1 MNQPIFQSPVSQAP
15 RFSRHSS
22 LVVALVSLLGGFA
35 VADSII
41 SVPYTSANRDVLTPD
56 TNTWPSGGVTVNGS
70 QFINL
75 GLQGVGRVPA
85 NSIDAVTGESLGSIS
100 DMQISNWVKNGNG
113 TYSGTFHFLPDRGYN
128 SGAIYS
134 NYAARVNN
142 FTFTFTPYTSAAAT
156 TSQDQVAMT
165 FTNSTRFTYDHDA
178 NTGTPAVFSTG
189 LLASATPGSLFTK
202 PVPVAAVNTT
212 QSDGTVA
219 NRLTLDTEG
228 LVLDNR
234 AGKAGSGWVGDEY
247 GAFIYHFDANKQI
260 DGIVQ
265 LPEALIPHKPV
276 GTTNFQTS
284 PANLNGRR
292 ENQGMEGLSQSPDG
306 TRLFALLQSAT
317 LQDSASGNQGR
328 SNTRLVVYDLSG
340 GDIPSDP
347 IAQYV
352 IQLPRIDTD
361 SNGSVD
367 RNGAQSSIL
376 ALNNNQFLVFSRD
389 GNGRGSSGA
398 PIFKSILLADI
409 STATNF
415 DGIYDAEGT
424 GPAAVVSGASAAGTL
439 VAGVTPISWTQALNM
454 IGGLDTV
461 AIEVAKFGFNLNG
474 TATSDVNSIC
484 EKWEA
489 LSLVSAKDAANP
501 NDYFLFLGN
510 DNDFQS
516 ASGKYM
522 DAAGVIQSY
531 DAGLEN
537 DTVVLAYRVRLV
549 SNALAPALNVAANAG
564 LSATANNTSPFNLF
578 TAAAPSPAGGTF
590 SGTGVSG
597 NTFDPAVAGAGVHS
611 ITYSYTD
618 SFGATHTASF
628 NITVSAPTSIIAAAP
643 TNALSV
649 ALKSSIILTDNG
661 LVTGSGGAE
670 IPAFHPASKR
680 AFAASGV
687 GIQVVDLT
695 NPSAPVKL
703 APIVPTT
710 LGLGSNDVSH
720 VIVKGNVL
728 AASLI
733 AAPDK
738 TLPGKVAFFN
748 AADGTLLGS
757 VTVGAVPDQLVFT
770 PDGSKVLVANEGE
783 MALASTNPLG
793 GNPEGSVSII
803 DVSGGFVSPT
813 VQTASFASYNGQEAS
828 LLASGVRVFPGNS
841 AAQDLEPEYI
851 AIAPDGI
858 TAMVTLQE
866 ANAVAI
872 LNIPTATFT
881 GINPLGLKNY
891 STLLADFSD
900 RDSATNGQA
909 IELKTG
915 LPAFGMFMPDGISS
929 YSVDGQT
936 YYVTANEGDDRN
948 DFLATADVVSVNS
961 NSYDLD
967 NAAFPTEGTAGSS
980 SVAGTGLKGND
991 QLGRLSVANLPGLR
1005 GDLDG
1010 DGDIDRILSLGGRSF
1025 SILNSNGKRI
1035 FDSGDAIDRILTT
1048 YFPFLYD
1055 DGRSDNKSA
1064 EPEGVS
1070 IIVIDGKTYAFIGLE
1085 RSNSV
1090 MIFDVTDPANVTFTA
1105 MANRSGD
1112 LNPEGLLNIPAA
1124 DSPTGKP
1131 LLLVANEVSFTLTTY
1146 EVTPQSAPMQ
1156 LQVLHYY
1163 GESGL
1168 LGLETAPIMGAMIDK
1183 FDNDYANTVVIGEG
1197 DSYIPGPWLVG
1208 GADPSLNTVL
1218 HTGTFTSAAATTAVP
1233 FAQADI
1239 AIMNAFGTT
1248 VSALGNHEFDLGSP
1262 VLSGAIAAAT
1272 SNSVGNWAGAKFPII
1287 TANLDFANDSS
1298 LRGLADNSLGGTVT
1312 NNYRGNEV
1320 SNINAKIAPYAVKT
1334 IGGQKIGFVGA
1345 TTYDLL
1351 SKSSPNGTVPKDD
1364 ANQTT
1369 SDLQEA
1375 ATYIQSAVTA
1385 LQGLGVNKIIMVDQL
1400 DELQRNKL
1408 LAPLVSGIDIMVAGG
1423 GHERM
1428 GDANDIAA
1436 PFSGHG
1442 ADFTDDTYPIVTAGL
1457 DGKPTL
1463 IVTTDTEYS
1472 YLGRLVVD
1480 FDADGVL
1487 NVAALNNTINGAYA
1501 STEANL
1507 QAAYGTS
1514 NSAATI
1520 IAGSTIGSSVKAI
1533 TNAINT
1539 VVVAKDGN
1547 VFGYTN
1553 VYLEG
1558 DRVFGRTQEVNLGN
1572 ITADANALKARSAL
1586 GLGIETAVFSLK
1598 NGGGI
1603 RASLGSVLADG
1614 TKVAPSANSITG
1626 KTAGGI
1632 SQLDIENALR
1642 FDNKLMVFDATPAGI
1657 KNILEFAAGLSSGPS
1672 SQNGGYPQVG
1682 NISFSYD
1689 STQAAGSRVRSA
1701 ALVNEAGDI
1710 LAKIVENG
1718 VVVATAPPIIKC
1730 VTLSFTA
1737 NGGDS
1742 YPIKYLN
1749 PPTNTI
1755 VNNETSNFQLLLTN
1769 GGLSAPVAK
1778 DLDFTATATYTSLG
1792 LTAADVLGEQ
1802 KAFQD
1807 FLAVRHPTLASAY
1820 NTADTAVALDT
1831 RIQQKAFRADTV
1843 LSGPFT
1849 VSVAITP
1856 SSVIEDWTGNLVCT
1870 FTRNGDTAASLA
1882 ANFTVGGTA
1891 AFGSDYTQVGAASF
1905 NSTSGMVIFAAGSAT
1920 ATVTLNPT
1928 VDNAVESD
1936 ETIIFT
1942 VTAAT
1947 GYTAGLPATGTGTIR
1962 NDDSLTG
1969 SIVIAYPDDSAVPPL
1984 SEFTLVS
1991 ASSAGS
1997 YVGLLTSNDGSLNLG
2012 YFKSLKVS
2020 ARGTFSA
2027 SMIFD
2032 GVSYS
2037 IKGVFDG
2044 NGHYTGVVT
2053 KSGGV
2058 PATVN
2063 LQLVRTAGGA
2073 YKIEGMVSV
2082 GSKDADVALVK
2093 SGNSTLYAGAYTL
2106 LIICDSDDMIDSQGY
2121 GHGSMKVSSNGGSV
2135 VKGVLG
2141 DGTKWTSKCFV
2152 TVDGEM
2158 PIYYFGRVGSFAGLV
2173 RFRDLSGFSDFDAK
2187 VDWTITESASGHRCS
2202 LIGSRFQKTDGRL
2215 LTSLEN
2221 QPHNVDMFIGEGS
2234 GFDAESL
2241 PFEWTV
2247 SNKINY
2253 VGIDDFK
2260 TKVAVNTS
2268 TGELKGVVTTEKL
2281 RKIDRLR
2288 ILTNSTETTI
2298 SGVVFQKQNIAA
2310 GLMYVKGA
2318 QPRSL
2323 IIEPTDSE

>member
-1 MNQPIFQSPVSQAP
+1 MK
-15 RFSRHSS
+15 SS
-22 LVVALVSLLGGFA
+22 FFPSCSSNSGSSCIIIALAASLGGFA
-35 VADSII
+35 TADPVI
-41 SVPYTSANRDVLTPD
+41 STPYTQAARDVLTPD
-56 TNTWPSGGVTVNGS
+56 VHTWPSAGVTVNGS

-75 GLQGVGRVPA
+75 GLQGVGRVAA
-85 NSIDAVTGESLGSIS
+85 NSIDAATGESLGSIS

-113 TYSGTFHFLPDRGYN
+113 TYSGMFHFLPDRGYN
-128 SGAIYS
+128 AGATYS

-142 FTFTFTPYTSAAAT
+142 FNFTFSPYTSSTAT
-156 TSQDQVAMT
+156 VNQDQVAMT
-165 FTNSTRFTYDHDA
+165 FANSTRFTYDHDA
-178 NTGTPAVFSTG
+178 NSSTPAVYSTG
-189 LLASATPGSLFTK
+189 MLAGAIPGNLFAK
-202 PVPVAAVNTT
+202 PVPVASVSTT

-228 LVLDNR
+228 LVLDSR
-234 AGKAGSGWVGDEY
+234 AGKSGSGWIGDEY
-247 GAFIYHFDANKQI
+247 GAHIYHFDANKQI
-260 DGIVQ
+260 DGILQ
-265 LPEALIPHKPV
+265 LPEALIPHNGV
-276 GTTNFQTS
+276 GTTNFQTA

-292 ENQGMEGLSQSPDG
+292 ENQGMEGLAQSPDG

-317 LQDSASGNQGR
+317 LQDSGTGNQGR
-328 SNTRLVVYDLSG
+328 SNARLLVYDISG

-347 IAQYV
+347 IGQYV

-361 SNGSVD
+361 ANGTVD

-376 ALNNNQFLVFSRD
+376 ALSNTQFLVLSRD
-389 GNGRGSSGA
+389 GNGRGANGA

-409 STATNF
+409 SAATNF
-415 DGIYDAEGT
+415 DGTYDAEGH
-424 GPAAVVSGASAAGTL
+424 GPAAVASGASAAGTL
-439 VAGVTPISWTQALNM
+439 VAGVTPISWTQALNL
-454 IGGLDTV
+454 IGGLGTT
-461 AIEVAKFGFNLNG
+461 ATEVAKFGLNLNG
-474 TATSDVNSIC
+474 TTTSDINSVC

-501 NDYFLFLGN
+501 NDYFLFVGN

-516 ASGKYM
+516 ATGKLM
-522 DAAGVIQSY
+522 DATGVIQNY
-531 DAGLEN
+531 TAGLEN
-537 DTVVLAYRVRLV
+537 DTVVLAYRVRFI
-549 SNALAPALNVAANAG
+549 SSTLAPTFNVAATAG
-564 LSATANNTSPFNLF
+564 LSATANNSSPIHLF
-578 TAAAPSPAGGTF
+578 SAAAPTPAGGTF
-590 SGTGVSG
+590 SGPGVSG
-597 NTFDPAVAGAGVHS
+597 NTFDPAVVAVGVHA

-618 SFGATHTASF
+618 SFGATQTASF
-628 NITVSAPTSIIAAAP
+628 NITVSAPASVVATAP

-649 ALKSSIILTDNG
+649 ALKSSIILTDTG

-680 AFAASGV
+680 AYAASSVGV
-687 GIQVVDLT
+687 QVVDLT

-703 APIVPTT
+703 APIVPVA
-710 LGLGSNDVSH
+710 LGLGTNDVSH

-728 AASLI
+728 AVSLVNT
-733 AAPDK
+733 PDK

-757 VTVGAVPDQLVFT
+757 VTVGAVPDQLIFT
-770 PDGSKVLVANEGE
+770 PDGTKVLVANEGE
-783 MALASTNPLG
+783 MALASTNPAG

-803 DVSGGFVSPT
+803 DVSGGFVTPP
-813 VQTASFASYNGQEAS
+813 VQTATFASFNGQEAS
-828 LLASGVRVFPGNS
+828 LLASGVRVFPGYT

-851 AIAPDGI
+851 AIAPDGL
-858 TAMVTLQE
+858 TALVTLQE

-872 LNIPTATFT
+872 LNIASATFT

-929 YSVDGQT
+929 YEVAGQT

-948 DFLATADVVSVNS
+948 DFLATPDVVSVNS
-961 NSYDLD
+961 ASYDLD
-967 NAAFPTEGTAGSS
+967 NTAFPTEGTAGST

-1025 SILNSNGKRI
+1025 SILDSTGKRI

-1070 IIVIDGKTYAFIGLE
+1070 ISVIDGKTYAFIGLE
-1085 RSNSV
+1085 RSHSV
-1090 MIFDVTDPANVTFTA
+1090 MIFDVTNPANVTFTT

-1112 LNPEGLLNIPAA
+1112 LNPEGLLNISAA

-1146 EVTPQSAPMQ
+1146 EVTPLSAPMQ

-1208 GADPSLNTVL
+1208 GADPSLNRVI
-1218 HTGTFTSAAATTAVP
+1218 HTGTFTSAADTTAVP
-1233 FAQADI
+1233 FAQADV

-1262 VLSGAIAAAT
+1262 VLSGAIVAAT
-1272 SNSVGNWAGAKFPII
+1272 SATLGNWAGAKFPII
-1287 TANLDFANDSS
+1287 SANLDFANDGS

-1364 ANQTT
+1364 ANPST

-1375 ATYIQSAVTA
+1375 AAYIQSAVTA

-1400 DELQRNKL
+1400 DELQRNKD

-1428 GDANDIAA
+1428 GDVNDLAA
-1436 PFSGHG
+1436 PFSGHDANFI
-1442 ADFTDDTYPIVTAGL
+1442 ADAYPIITAGS

-1463 IVTTDTEYS
+1463 IVTTDTEYT

-1487 NVAALNNTINGAYA
+1487 NVAALNNTISGAYA

-1507 QAAYGTS
+1507 QAAYGTT

-1520 IAGSTIGSSVKAI
+1520 IAGSTIGTAVKAI
-1533 TNAINT
+1533 TSAINT

-1547 VFGYTN
+1547 VYGYTN

-1572 ITADANALKARSAL
+1572 ITADANALKARTAL
-1586 GLGIETAVFSLK
+1586 GLSIGNAVFSLK

-1603 RASLGSVLADG
+1603 RASLGSVLANG
-1614 TKVAPSANSITG
+1614 TKVAPIANAITG
-1626 KTAGGI
+1626 KPSGGI

-1642 FDNKLMVFDATPAGI
+1642 FDNKLMVFDTTPLGL
-1657 KNILEFAAGLSSGPS
+1657 KNILEYAAGLSSGPTV
-1672 SQNGGYPQVG
+1672 QNGGYAQVG
-1682 NISFSYD
+1682 NIRFSYN
-1689 STQAAGSRVRSA
+1689 SALPANSKVLSA
-1701 ALVNEAGDI
+1701 ALVNEAGQI
-1710 LAKIVENG
+1710 VAKVVENG
-1718 VVVATAPPIIKC
+1718 AVLPAAPATIKC
-1730 VTLSFTA
+1730 VALSFTA
-1737 NGGDS
+1737 NGGDG

-1749 PPTNTI
+1749 PPTNTT
-1755 VNNETSNFQLLLTN
+1755 VNTETSNFRLLLAN
-1769 GGLSAPVAK
+1769 GGLSAVVARN
-1778 DLDFTATATYTSLG
+1778 LDFTATTTYTSLG

-1807 FLAVRHPTLASAY
+1807 FLAVRHPLPATAY
-1820 NTADTAVALDT
+1820 NAADTAVALDT
-1831 RIQQKAFRADTV
+1831 RIQQLASRADTV
-1843 LSGPFT
+1843 LGGPFT
-1849 VSVAITP
+1849 YSGYLASGVMNT
-1856 SSVIEDWTGNLVCT
+1856 DGDNL
-1870 FTRNGDTAASLA
+1870 SLLEE
-1882 ANFTVGGTA
+1882 F
-1891 AFGSDYTQVGAASF
+1891 AFGLDPAINDNVALSLNMPTGPLNSRGVPTIYSAPTRVGQDF
-1905 NSTSGMVIFAAGSAT
+1905 RFVFIKLKN
-1920 ATVTLNPT
+1920 
-1928 VDNAVESD
+1928 
-1936 ETIIFT
+1936 
-1942 VTAAT
+1942 
-1947 GYTAGLPATGTGTIR
+1947 
-1962 NDDSLTG
+1962 
-1969 SIVIAYPDDSAVPPL
+1969 
-1984 SEFTLVS
+1984 
-1991 ASSAGS
+1991 ASSAGIT
-1997 YVGLLTSNDGSLNLG
+1997 YTPQFSNDMTE
-2012 YFKSLKVS
+2012 
-2020 ARGTFSA
+2020 GTWESRPDLQVTVIA
-2027 SMIFD
+2027 TD
-2032 GVSYS
+2032 GDYE
-2037 IKGVFDG
+2037 
-2044 NGHYTGVVT
+2044 
-2053 KSGGV
+2053 
-2058 PATVN
+2058 A
-2063 LQLVRTAGGA
+2063 
-2073 YKIEGMVSV
+2073 VSV
-2082 GSKDADVALVK
+2082 KYPFFTGGKKAQFARMAV
-2093 SGNSTLYAGAYTL
+2093 
-2106 LIICDSDDMIDSQGY
+2106 SQ
-2121 GHGSMKVSSNGGSV
+2121 N
-2135 VKGVLG
+2135 
-2141 DGTKWTSKCFV
+2141 
-2152 TVDGEM
+2152 
-2158 PIYYFGRVGSFAGLV
+2158 
-2173 RFRDLSGFSDFDAK
+2173 
-2187 VDWTITESASGHRCS
+2187 
-2202 LIGSRFQKTDGRL
+2202 
-2215 LTSLEN
+2215 
-2221 QPHNVDMFIGEGS
+2221 
-2234 GFDAESL
+2234 
-2241 PFEWTV
+2241 
-2247 SNKINY
+2247 
-2253 VGIDDFK
+2253 
-2260 TKVAVNTS
+2260 
-2268 TGELKGVVTTEKL
+2268 
-2281 RKIDRLR
+2281 
-2288 ILTNSTETTI
+2288 
-2298 SGVVFQKQNIAA
+2298 
-2310 GLMYVKGA
+2310 
-2318 QPRSL
+2318 
-2323 IIEPTDSE
+2323 

>member
-1 MNQPIFQSPVSQAP
+1 MSLRLASLSPNATEFSIFPTIMKP
-15 RFSRHSS
+15 SS
-22 LVVALVSLLGGFA
+22 FLSYSGNSGSSALIVALVSSLGGFA
-35 VADSII
+35 LAQ
-41 SVPYTSANRDVLTPD
+41 PYTNANRDVLAAD
-56 TNTWPSGGVTVNGS
+56 TGTWSSGGVTLNGS

-75 GLQGVGRVPA
+75 GLQGVGRVAA
-85 NSIDAVTGESLGSIS
+85 NSIDAATGESLGSIS

-128 SGAIYS
+128 SGSTYS

-142 FTFTFTPYTSAAAT
+142 FTFTFTPYTSSTAT
-156 TSQDQVAMT
+156 ANQDQVAMT
-165 FTNSTRFTYDHDA
+165 FANSTRFTYDHDA
-178 NTGTPAVFSTG
+178 NSGTPAVYSTG
-189 LLASATPGSLFTK
+189 LLAGATPGSLFGK
-202 PVPVAAVNTT
+202 PIPISEVANTT
-212 QSDGTVA
+212 QSDGTVGA
-219 NRLTLDTEG
+219 RLTLDTEG

-234 AGKAGSGWVGDEY
+234 AGKSGSGWIGDEY
-247 GAFIYHFDANKQI
+247 GAYIYHFDANKQI

-265 LPEALIPHKPV
+265 LPEALIPHNGV
-276 GTTNFQTS
+276 GTTNFDTS

-292 ENQGMEGLSQSPDG
+292 ENQGMEGLAQSPDG

-317 LQDSASGNQGR
+317 LQDSGSGNQGR
-328 SNTRLVVYDLSG
+328 SNTRLLVYDISG

-361 SNGSVD
+361 ANGLVD

-376 ALNNNQFLVFSRD
+376 ALSNAQFLVLSRD

-398 PIFKSILLADI
+398 PLFKSILLADI
-409 STATNF
+409 SSATNF
-415 DGIYDAEGT
+415 DGTYDAEGR
-424 GPAAVVSGASAAGTL
+424 GPAAVASGATAAGTL
-439 VAGVTPISWTQALNM
+439 IAGVTPISWTQALNL
-454 IGGLDTV
+454 IGGLDTT
-461 AIEVAKFGFNLNG
+461 ATEVAKFGLNLNG
-474 TATSDVNSIC
+474 TATSDINSIC

-501 NDYFLFLGN
+501 NDYFLFVGN

-516 ASGKYM
+516 ATGRLM
-522 DAAGVIQSY
+522 DAAGTIQNY
-531 DAGLEN
+531 NAGLEN
-537 DTVVLAYRVRLV
+537 DTVVLAYRVRLI
-549 SNALAPALNVAANAG
+549 SSALAPTFNVAATAG
-564 LSATANNTSPFNLF
+564 LSATANNSSPINLF
-578 TAAAPSPAGGTF
+578 AAAAPSPAGGTF
-590 SGTGVSG
+590 SGPGVSG
-597 NTFDPAVAGAGVHS
+597 NTFDPAVVATGVHV

-618 SFGATHTASF
+618 SFGATQSASF
-628 NITVSAPTSIIAAAP
+628 NITVSAPASVVATAP

-649 ALKSSIILTDNG
+649 ALKSSIILTDTG

-680 AFAASGV
+680 AYAASGV

-710 LGLGSNDVSH
+710 LGLGTNDVSH

-728 AASLI
+728 AVSLVNT
-733 AAPDK
+733 PDK

-748 AADGTLLGS
+748 AANGALLGS

-783 MALASTNPLG
+783 MALASTNPAG

-803 DVSGGFVSPT
+803 DVSGGFTALT
-813 VQTASFASYNGQEAS
+813 VQTATFTSYNGQEAS
-828 LLASGVRVFPGNS
+828 LLASGVRVFPGNT

-851 AIAPDGI
+851 AIAPDGL

-872 LNIPTATFT
+872 LNIATATFT

-915 LPAFGMFMPDGISS
+915 LPAFGLFMPDGISS
-929 YSVDGQT
+929 YEVSGQT

-948 DFLATADVVSVNS
+948 DFLPSATPDVLSVN
-961 NSYDLD
+961 NALYDLD
-967 NAAFPTEGTAGSS
+967 NTVFPAEGTAGSTT
-980 SVAGTGLKGND
+980 VAGTGLKGND
-991 QLGRLSVANLPGLR
+991 QLGRLSVTNLPGLR
-1005 GDLDG
+1005 GDLDN
-1010 DGDIDRILSLGGRSF
+1010 DGDIDRILSLGSRSF
-1025 SILNSNGKRI
+1025 SILDSTGKRI

-1070 IIVIDGKTYAFIGLE
+1070 IAVIDGKTYAFIGLE
-1085 RSNSV
+1085 RSHSV
-1090 MIFDVTDPANVTFTA
+1090 MIFDVTNPASVTFTA

-1112 LNPEGLLNIPAA
+1112 LNPEGMLNISAA

-1218 HTGTFTSAAATTAVP
+1218 HTGTFTSAATTTAVP

-1262 VLSGAIAAAT
+1262 VLSGAIVAASSST
-1272 SNSVGNWAGAKFPII
+1272 VGNWAGARFPII

-1298 LRGLADNSLGGTVT
+1298 LRGLSDNSLGGTVT
-1312 NNYRGNEV
+1312 NNFRGNEV

-1364 ANQTT
+1364 ANPST

-1375 ATYIQSAVTA
+1375 AAYIQSAVTA

-1400 DELQRNKL
+1400 DELQRNKD

-1428 GDANDIAA
+1428 GDANDVAA
-1436 PFSGHG
+1436 PFSGHDANFI
-1442 ADFTDDTYPIVTAGL
+1442 ADAYPIVTAGS

-1463 IVTTDTEYS
+1463 IVTTDTEYT

-1507 QAAYGTS
+1507 QAAYGTT

-1520 IAGSTIGSSVKAI
+1520 IADSTIGSAVKAI
-1533 TNAINT
+1533 TSAINT

-1547 VFGYTN
+1547 VYGYTN

-1572 ITADANALKARSAL
+1572 ITADANALKARAAL
-1586 GLGIETAVFSLK
+1586 GLGNGNAVFSLK

-1603 RASLGSVLADG
+1603 RASLGSVLANG
-1614 TKVAPSANSITG
+1614 TKVAPIANAITG
-1626 KTAGGI
+1626 KPSGGI

-1642 FDNKLMVFDATPAGI
+1642 FDNKLMVFDATPLGL
-1657 KNILEFAAGLSSGPS
+1657 KNILEYAAGLSSGPTV
-1672 SQNGGYPQVG
+1672 QNGGYAQVG
-1682 NISFSYD
+1682 NIRFSYN
-1689 STQAAGSRVRSA
+1689 SALPSGSRLRSA
-1701 ALVNEAGDI
+1701 ALVNEAGDS

-1718 VVVATAPPIIKC
+1718 AVVVTAPPLIKC
-1730 VTLSFTA
+1730 VALSFTA
-1737 NGGDS
+1737 NGGDN

-1755 VNNETSNFQLLLTN
+1755 VNNETSNFRLLLTN
-1769 GGLSAPVAK
+1769 GGLSAEITNRN
-1778 DLDFTATATYTSLG
+1778 LDFTAATTYTSLG
-1792 LTAADVLGEQ
+1792 LTAGDVLGEQ

-1807 FLAVRHPTLASAY
+1807 FLAARHPSLATAYSA
-1820 NTADTAVALDT
+1820 ADTAVALDT
-1831 RIQQKAFRADTV
+1831 RIQQLASRADTV

-1849 VSVAITP
+1849 YS
-1856 SSVIEDWTGNLVCT
+1856 GYL
-1870 FTRNGDTAASLA
+1870 ASGA
-1882 ANFTVGGTA
+1882 ANTDNDGLSLLEEY
-1891 AFGSDYTQVGAASF
+1891 AFG
-1905 NSTSGMVIFAAGSAT
+1905 
-1920 ATVTLNPT
+1920 LNPGLS
-1928 VDNAVESD
+1928 DNMALNINMPS
-1936 ETIIFT
+1936 
-1942 VTAAT
+1942 
-1947 GYTAGLPATGTGTIR
+1947 G
-1962 NDDSLTG
+1962 
-1969 SIVIAYPDDSAVPPL
+1969 PL
-1984 SEFTLVS
+1984 
-1991 ASSAGS
+1991 
-1997 YVGLLTSNDGSLNLG
+1997 N
-2012 YFKSLKVS
+2012 
-2020 ARGTFSA
+2020 ARGTPTIYSAPTQAGQDFRFVFVRIKSAASAGITYTPQFSNDMTEGTWENRA
-2027 SMIFD
+2027 ELP
-2032 GVSYS
+2032 
-2037 IKGVFDG
+2037 
-2044 NGHYTGVVT
+2044 VT
-2053 KSGGV
+2053 VIATSGDYE
-2058 PATVN
+2058 A
-2063 LQLVRTAGGA
+2063 
-2073 YKIEGMVSV
+2073 VSV
-2082 GSKDADVALVK
+2082 DYPFFTNGKKARFARMAI
-2093 SGNSTLYAGAYTL
+2093 ST
-2106 LIICDSDDMIDSQGY
+2106 
-2121 GHGSMKVSSNGGSV
+2121 
-2135 VKGVLG
+2135 
-2141 DGTKWTSKCFV
+2141 
-2152 TVDGEM
+2152 
-2158 PIYYFGRVGSFAGLV
+2158 P
-2173 RFRDLSGFSDFDAK
+2173 
-2187 VDWTITESASGHRCS
+2187 
-2202 LIGSRFQKTDGRL
+2202 
-2215 LTSLEN
+2215 
-2221 QPHNVDMFIGEGS
+2221 
-2234 GFDAESL
+2234 
-2241 PFEWTV
+2241 
-2247 SNKINY
+2247 
-2253 VGIDDFK
+2253 
-2260 TKVAVNTS
+2260 
-2268 TGELKGVVTTEKL
+2268 
-2281 RKIDRLR
+2281 
-2288 ILTNSTETTI
+2288 
-2298 SGVVFQKQNIAA
+2298 
-2310 GLMYVKGA
+2310 
-2318 QPRSL
+2318 
-2323 IIEPTDSE
+2323 